1 MISPERYV
9 EIAVSG
15 PVRRT
20 FTYRM
25 PPAIRELIPGQRVLV
40 PFGKI
45 RKVGYYV
52 GPAERPDQV
61 SAKDVIKQIDES
73 SLFPPELF
81 RLCQWM
87 AEYYFGNVADC
98 LMAALPPALKGAA
111 APVYLWGEQGSEQLP
126 EQYRSAFKAGKRAPA
141 QIIASMKTSEGRL
154 LRQLLSSGDII
165 ERWPESGAGAKKKVS
180 GYRLAE
186 GADLGSIFGNEVAA
200 QRVFGGTRS
209 RAELIESGWTS
220 HFVAKAI
227 KAGILEP
234 CFDELPG
241 NVLDFVKPKADVGNL
256 VLNDEQ
262 QAVFGRMK
270 GALEEGF
277 KVFLLHGITGSGKTL
292 VYCHLTREVLAQG
305 RTVLCLTPEISLTG
319 ATLAYFRGFFGEQVT
334 VVHSAMTSRERL
346 QSWRG
351 VRDGRYRIVIGPRSA
366 IFAPL
371 ENIGLVIVDEEHD
384 SSFKQDDP
392 SPRFH
397 GRDSAIMRGKIAG
410 APVLL
415 GSATP
420 SVESYHQTSQGRY
433 ELLQLT
439 KRPGEASL
447 PTVRL
452 VDMRTERVGGDLQFV
467 SITLKN
473 HVEDRL
479 KKEEQVI
486 LYLNRRG
493 YAPQVKCADCGHVPQ
508 CPQCMIRMTYHKVER
523 RLTCHYC
530 GHSSPAYDACE
541 KCQGT
546 RLLYVGAG
554 TQKVEESLPRLFEN
568 AKPLRMDSDAA
579 AGREGVYRI
588 LSEFAS
594 RKYNLL
600 LGTQM
605 VTKGL
610 DLPGVSLVG
619 VLSADIGADLPDF
632 RASEKTLAK
641 LVQVAGRTG
650 RADRKGEVLIQ
661 TFAPDSELIAD
672 AARQD
677 YRGFYEREIASRESG
692 QFPPFVRLV
701 NILVSGPDEKK
712 VDEASS
718 QLRDNLKAEIEAA
731 KVSAR
736 VLGPAPCPLY
746 RLRKQYRRH
755 LLIKTTQAVKLV
767 RMLSNWELRAA
778 HFGMPRAIK
787 IVVDV
792 DPDDMM

>member
-1 MISPERYV
+1 MVSSERYV
-9 EIAVSG
+9 EIAVPG

-20 FTYRM
+20 FTYRL
-25 PPAIRELIPGQRVLV
+25 PTDIQGLASGQRLLV
-40 PFGKI
+40 PFGRV
-45 RKVGYYV
+45 RKVGYFI
-52 GPAERPDQV
+52 GA
-61 SAKDVIKQIDES
+61 SAQPENVRVKDVIRPVDES

-98 LMAALPPALKGAA
+98 LLAALPPALKGGVTPA
-111 APVYLWGEQGSEQLP
+111 YFWGDQISEQWP
-126 EQYRSAFKAGKRAPA
+126 ERIRSAFKAGKRMSS
-141 QIIASMKTSEGRL
+141 QLVASIKNSERGL
-154 LRQLLSSGDII
+154 MNKLISSGAII
-165 ERWPESGAGAKKKVS
+165 QRWPEAEAGAKKKVS

-186 GADLGSIFGNEVAA
+186 GADLGRIFGDDGGA
-200 QRVFGGTRS
+200 QRVFAGSRS
-209 RAELIESGWTS
+209 RAKLIESGWTS

-227 KAGILEP
+227 KAGMLEP
-234 CFDELPG
+234 CYDELPG
-241 NVLDFVKPKADVGNL
+241 NVLDFVKPKADVDCL

-262 QAVFGRMK
+262 QVVFERMK
-270 GALEEGF
+270 AAQTEGF

-292 VYCHLTREVLAQG
+292 VYCHLTREVLAKG

-319 ATLAYFRGFFGEQVT
+319 ATLTYFRGFFGEQVT

-351 VRDGRYRIVIGPRSA
+351 VREGRYRIVIGPRSA

-371 ENIGLVIVDEEHD
+371 ENLGLIIVDEEHD

-410 APVLL
+410 VPVLL

-420 SVESYHQTSQGRY
+420 SIESYYHATQGRY

-473 HVEDRL
+473 QVEDRL
-479 KKEEQVI
+479 KKGEQVI

-493 YAPQVKCADCGHVPQ
+493 YAPQVKCADCGYVPQ
-508 CPQCMIRMTYHKVER
+508 CPHCMIRMTYHKVER

-530 GHSSPAYDACE
+530 GHSSAAYDACE
-541 KCQGT
+541 KCHGT
-546 RLLYVGAG
+546 RLMYVGAG
-554 TQKVEESLPRLFEN
+554 TQKVEESLPRLFEL

-594 RKYNLL
+594 RKFNLL

-677 YRGFYEREIASRESG
+677 YRGFYEREIASREAG

-701 NILVSGPDEKK
+701 NVLILGPDEKK
-712 VDEASS
+712 VDEASL
-718 QLRDNLKAEIEAA
+718 QLRDNLRAEIESA
-731 KVSAR
+731 KISAR

-755 LLIKTTQAVKLV
+755 LLIKTTQAVKLI
-767 RMLSNWELRAA
+767 RMLSNWELRSV